1 MLLASLLSPRSCW
14 PCSTLT
20 AEARYQP
27 GIFSDHRLTV
37 LWPRFIPPNSVVVPF
52 FFRYSEGEIRF
63 NLMAIISDRRAMYQ
77 KQLEQLQARAQV
89 GVMIQRWMLLLSCHK
104 MKAM

>member
-1 MLLASLLSPRSCW
+1 MALLNRLIV
-14 PCSTLT
+14 
-20 AEARYQP
+20 EARYQP
-27 GIFSDHRLTV
+27 EIFSDHRLAV
-37 LWPRFIPPNSVVVPF
+37 LWPRFIPPNSVFVP

-89 GVMIQRWMLLLSCHK
+89 GVGIQRWMLRSR
-104 MKAM
+104 